1 MRKGTILQAGTLGAI
16 VLGSFLL
23 HSCVAGPR
31 TVEPL
36 SVGEVAAA
44 PKLQVG
50 LGKAVRSEGF
60 TIRLKGNYALQ
71 GATGLLDRGAAGD
84 LEVKWDGGL
93 KIGRLQTT
101 ESLVR
106 IVPEKDGDLEFNAIR
121 YRGEFLL
128 IKDEE
133 KAGGAARVTLVN
145 EVDLESYLKGV
156 VGSEMSLSQ
165 HPEALKAQSIAAR
178 TYAMYE
184 VKQQTLRRVRGE
196 KFDVW
201 DDDRSQVYLGHKNE
215 AARAV
220 EVVDATRGMFC
231 VWQGR
236 IFKTFFSSTC
246 GGATEPANMVLGRE
260 AEDIQPLNGTTCGT
274 GGTPYCSG
282 SKYFKWTAELAKADI
297 VAKLFPDK
305 PQIRIDRVEVTKK
318 LPGGHALEVT
328 LSLAGTARKVVVHA
342 NDGFRRKIDA
352 KLIRSTMWED
362 EIKQDATK
370 VVISGRGWGHGCG
383 MCQVGAYKMA
393 ELGFGA
399 VQICEFYYPGAK
411 VQKLY

>member
-1 MRKGTILQAGTLGAI
+1 VTRGTILQAATLGGI

-23 HSCVAGPR
+23 HSCMAGPR
-31 TVEPL
+31 YVEPL
-36 SVGEVAAA
+36 AVGEVTSA

-50 LGKAVRSEGF
+50 LGKAVRVEGF
-60 TIRLKGNYALQ
+60 TIRLRGDYALHG
-71 GATGLLDRGAAGD
+71 GAGLLDRGAAGD
-84 LEVKWDGGL
+84 LEVRINGGL
-93 KIGRLQTT
+93 TIGRFVSK
-101 ESLVR
+101 EPVVR
-106 IVPEKDGDLEFNAIR
+106 VVPARDGDLEFNGIR
-121 YRGEFLL
+121 YRGEFL
-128 IKDEE
+128 IVRDEE

-201 DDDRSQVYLGHKNE
+201 DDDRSQVYLGIKNE
-215 AARAV
+215 AARAI

-246 GGATEPANMVLGRE
+246 GGATEPAKMVLGRE
-260 AEDIQPLNGTTCGT
+260 AEDIPPLNGTTCGT
-274 GGTPYCSG
+274 GGVPYCSG
-282 SKYFKWTAELAKADI
+282 SKHFRWSAELSKADI

-305 PQIRIDRVEVTKK
+305 PQVKVERVEVTKR
-318 LPGGHALEVT
+318 LPGGHALEVS

-352 KLIRSTMWED
+352 RLIRSTLWEE
-362 EIKQDATK
+362 EIQEDATK
-370 VVISGRGWGHGCG
+370 VVIKGRGWGHGCG
-383 MCQVGAYKMA
+383 LCQVGAYKMA